1 MSDQDKLYARQPPAP
16 GTGGLSE
23 PEVKTLIQEE
33 LKKNPAAPGG
43 GLSREDVQQIADA
56 AAKAAREGKEFSLKE
71 FHSRALAIGSVG
83 LDVLREALS

>member
-1 MSDQDKLYARQPPAP
+1 MGQRLWESIRD
-16 GTGGLSE
+16 
-23 PEVKTLIQEE
+23 
-33 LKKNPAAPGG
+33 
-43 GLSREDVQQIADA
+43 DA